1 MKSEKGITLISVTI
15 YVIVMAIVI
24 GIIAVKAA
32 SSYRKQKNPKYN
44 FVPSGQTALAFA
56 ILTAIWLN
64 TQDPVVFCLS
74 LALSILVAGNR
85 LNDTRNFGEVVF
97 GAFMGPLIVILVYGL
112 TIFRI

>member
-1 MKSEKGITLISVTI
+1 M
-15 YVIVMAIVI
+15 
-24 GIIAVKAA
+24 
-32 SSYRKQKNPKYN
+32 
-44 FVPSGQTALAFA
+44 
-56 ILTAIWLN
+56 
-64 TQDPVVFCLS
+64 LS